1 MKKTIIIALF
11 AGSIFTACNTHEK
24 ELANLTQQ
32 KDSLA
37 AVSFEKDQ
45 TINDFLGSFS
55 EIQDNLAAITQ
66 KENAIALS
74 SAKNPEMVKTS
85 KEVIKSQIQDI
96 KAIMEDSKKQL
107 SELSA
112 KLKRSNI
119 KLGKLDKMIATLN
132 EQIAQK
138 DKDIAALNEQV
149 VTLNNS
155 VTTLKTSVDDLN
167 VQNETKTKIIDEQTS
182 KLNTA
187 YVAVGPYKE
196 LSTKKVVVKHG
207 GLLGLGKTEKMEPN
221 VNQEAFNTVD
231 ITKTSSIALN
241 TKDAKLVTTHPSDSY
256 KMERENEKV
265 SELVITD
272 PAKFWS
278 ESKYLVVLTR

>member
-1 MKKTIIIALF
+1 MKKSLIIALAVGFIF
-11 AGSIFTACNTHEK
+11 ASCNMHKE
-24 ELANLTQQ
+24 ELAKLTQQ

-55 EIQDNLAAITQ
+55 EIQDNLSSITL
-66 KENAIALS
+66 KENSIAVTS
-74 SAKNPEMVKTS
+74 GNPEMIKTS

-96 KAIMEDSKKQL
+96 KALMEDSKKQL
-107 SELSA
+107 SELNA
-112 KLKRSNI
+112 KLKKSNI
-119 KLGKLDKMIATLN
+119 KLVKFEKMIASLN

-138 DKDIAALNEQV
+138 DKDITALNEQV
-149 VTLNNS
+149 TILTTS
-155 VTTLKTSVDDLN
+155 VATLKTSVDDLT
-167 VQNETKTKIIDEQTS
+167 VQNDSKTKVIDDQTT

-187 YVAVGPYKE
+187 YVAVGSSKE
-196 LSTKKVVVKHG
+196 LNTKKVVVKHG
-207 GLLGLGKTEKMEPN
+207 GLLGIGKTETMEPN
-221 VNQEAFNTVD
+221 INKEAFNTVD
-231 ITKTSSIALN
+231 ITKTSSIPVNA
-241 TKDAKLVTTHPSDSY
+241 KDAKLVTAHPSDSY
-256 KMERENEKV
+256 TLAHVNEKV